1 MPLSRRKS
9 PLKKRFDFPTDG
21 LPAGRLL
28 ADRLIIAMP
37 IPPIALRPNGQHG
50 HWSVVRKAKKKA
62 RTLAL
67 TRTLQA
73 LNGQP
78 RPCAVAYTL
87 SYHFAAATW
96 DDDNAI
102 ASVKAYLDGISQ
114 ALGQDDRH
122 FRFRE
127 LITAKDTKR
136 PRLEIIMHLAI

>member
-1 MPLSRRKS
+1 MPLTPKKPAR
-9 PLKKRFDFPTDG
+9 KKRFEFPVDG

-28 ADRLIIAMP
+28 ADRLIIPMP
-37 IPPIALRPNGQHG
+37 IPPVVLRPNGQHG
-50 HWSVVRKAKKKA
+50 HWSVIRKAKKIAKS
-62 RTLAL
+62 LAL

-73 LNGQP
+73 LDGRP

-87 SYHFAAATW
+87 SYYFAASTW

-102 ASVKAYLDGISQ
+102 ASVKSYLDGIAK

-127 LITAKDTKR
+127 LITAKDAKR
-136 PRLEIIMHLAI
+136 PRLEIIIHLAL